1 MIEVSTATA
10 IEATGFDNDY
20 VSRKRVVVTMSAE
33 DALALYTILVN
44 SVANYGLTDE
54 WQKSV
59 VKFARELLK
68 AGNKSR

>member
-54 WQKSV
+54 WQESV